1 MPRAGAGSADE
12 PAPDLELARRIPDAR
27 PSGREGRGARR
38 GGEEKGRTVR
48 RLFMAAGV
56 ARRERSRQAGTGRRG
71 LVWPL
76 RRRRCLKSRGH
87 GGGGVKLEVATGN

>member
-56 ARRERSRQAGTGRRG
+56 ARRERSRQAGTGEEG
-71 LVWPL
+71 AGVAVAPKTM
-76 RRRRCLKSRGH
+76 LKVERTW
-87 GGGGVKLEVATGN
+87 GGGG